1 VRETSYEQDANNRT
15 TRIISKKKLTLI
27 NMGFEIFAIGDL
39 HIESMEQSKIF
50 YDYLNLRAE
59 SLIVLL
65 GDVIHFTNSIWN
77 ESWEEMSQAERE
89 QNLEKDMSIWEDFL
103 AKLRVPTVYYFG
115 SHERYALRVI
125 KKLLPSRKLNLR
137 SKIVFVPKNLELI
150 ELGSRSDPL
159 FLTGLHIPDNIHPNV
174 ESEEFLQR
182 KRKIEEWI
190 EEETKNLDIPEPSK
204 TILSTHDPC
213 DFFYRN
219 MGYRG
224 LTEMLERCAF
234 KVHYHAHIHSNI
246 RQTVVGKTQSVNR
259 SFVALCKLNQQALEP
274 STSEIRSLYGRNI

>member
-1 VRETSYEQDANNRT
+1 MEFQ
-15 TRIISKKKLTLI
+15 
-27 NMGFEIFAIGDL
+27 IFAIGDF

-50 YDYLNLRAE
+50 SNYLNLRAE

-65 GDVIHFTNSIWN
+65 GDVIHFANSIWN
-77 ESWEEMSQAERE
+77 KSWEEMSQGERV
-89 QNLEKDMSIWEDFL
+89 QTLEKDISIWEDFL
-103 AKLRVPTVYYFG
+103 ARLRVPTVYYFG
-115 SHERYALRVI
+115 SHEQYAVRVV
-125 KKLLPSRKLNLR
+125 KKLLPSRQLNLT
-137 SKIVFVPKNLELI
+137 SKIVFVPKNLQLI

-190 EEETKNLDIPEPSK
+190 EKETRNLDIPEPRK

-224 LTEMLERCAF
+224 LTQMLERWAF

-246 RQTVVGKTQSVNR
+246 RETVVGKTPSVNR
-259 SFVALCKLNQQALEP
+259 SFVALSKLNQQALEP
-274 STSEIRSLYGRNI
+274 STSEIQSLYRRIV